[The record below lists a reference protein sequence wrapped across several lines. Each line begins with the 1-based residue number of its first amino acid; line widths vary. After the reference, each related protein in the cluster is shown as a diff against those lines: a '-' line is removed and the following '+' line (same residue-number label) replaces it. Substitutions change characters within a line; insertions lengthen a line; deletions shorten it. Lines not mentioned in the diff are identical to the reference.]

1 MSGVRTTGA
10 GSSMA
15 SDEGVKEGE
24 SAFVEIGMSILTTR
38 KSAMCDSGG
47 SGGDGQK
54 MMMAASEHTQRPRSL
69 QECEIFE
76 PINDKV
82 CYILSLCI
90 FPSISLF
97 KCVCMCVDRVCS

>member
-1 MSGVRTTGA
+1 
-10 GSSMA
+10 MA

-38 KSAMCDSGG
+38 KSAMCD

-90 FPSISLF
+90 SPSISLF
-97 KCVCMCVDRVCS
+97 KMCLYVCG